1 MRTSWIVG
9 AVASVL
15 WLGACSRETPNA
27 PPATVVVVPAP
38 AASAASFPTGPASD
52 PSLPSA
58 SVVAS
63 RPAGGTPASS
73 PPTPVGSADAAASG
87 ASRP

>member
-1 MRTSWIVG
+1 MKTSWIVG

-15 WLGACSRETPNA
+15 WLGACSRETPTS
-27 PPATVVVVPAP
+27 PPATVVVAPAP

-52 PSLPSA
+52 PSLPPA

-63 RPAGGTPASS
+63 QPPGGAPASS